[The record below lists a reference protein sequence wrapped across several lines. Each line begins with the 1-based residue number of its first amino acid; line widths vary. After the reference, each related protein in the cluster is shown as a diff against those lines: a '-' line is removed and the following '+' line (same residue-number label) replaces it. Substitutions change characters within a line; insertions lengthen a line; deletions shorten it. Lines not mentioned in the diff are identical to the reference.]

1 MPSVGLRWLH
11 HRALL
16 RRKDGDRSYRVLP
29 SRLPVRLPTPVS
41 PLALF
46 FGSLALRSALLS
58 QCLLA
63 TMASADFSGAL
74 TPELSPGKVSE
85 LSKRAVWLYLM
96 RLGGLWA
103 SRVPSQL
110 AARTRPLCQF
120 VFLRSL
126 LCLALLLAP
135 GLAACCLHFGYGY
148 LHQFR

>member
-1 MPSVGLRWLH
+1 
-11 HRALL
+11 
-16 RRKDGDRSYRVLP
+16 
-29 SRLPVRLPTPVS
+29 
-41 PLALF
+41 
-46 FGSLALRSALLS
+46 
-58 QCLLA
+58 
-63 TMASADFSGAL
+63 MASADCSGAL
-74 TPELSPGKVSE
+74 TPEPSPGKVSE

-110 AARTRPLCQF
+110 AARTQPLCQF

-135 GLAACCLHFGYGY
+135 DLTARCLRFGYGY